1 MQTLLHVGLQKVLH
15 QHRHHLRSYSHYVW
29 TRRYVLVVSCLLIL
43 LLLKLLLHLWYVKLP
58 EDQPSIMCS
67 FGRGKK

>member
-1 MQTLLHVGLQKVLH
+1 MQILLHVGLQKVLQ

-29 TRRYVLVVSCLLIL
+29 ARRYVIVLSCLLSL

-58 EDQPSIMCS
+58 DDQPSIICS